1 MDGNA
6 PFPFS
11 RRRSLQRDDLP
22 DTADDGV
29 AAGPEARRRGP
40 ADKPRPAAA
49 SPNRAA
55 PPGGADPADSA
66 AVALDGA
73 TLDHLIH
80 ALEADLPQLQVRSS
94 GVFALAHAWAERHDA
109 ILARTPPALL
119 PTAQA
124 RLRRLGIRW
133 GLASGSRVTREFP
146 ALPPL
151 ARWRPKPRR

>member
-6 PFPFS
+6 PPPRS
-11 RRRSLQRDDLP
+11 RRRNLQRDDLP
-22 DTADDGV
+22 DTAANG
-29 AAGPEARRRGP
+29 
-40 ADKPRPAAA
+40 RP
-49 SPNRAA
+49 
-55 PPGGADPADSA
+55 ADPAAQRRGRADGPNFA
-66 AVALDGA
+66 AVSPDHAATRGDADGTDPATALDGA
-73 TLDHLIH
+73 ALDQLIH
-80 ALEADLPQLQVRSS
+80 ALEAELPQLQVRSG

-119 PTAQA
+119 PTARA

-151 ARWRPKPRR
+151 SRWRPRR

>member
-6 PFPFS
+6 SSPFS
-11 RRRSLQRDDLP
+11 RRRSFQRDDLP
-22 DTADDGV
+22 DTAVNGIT
-29 AAGPEARRRGP
+29 AGPEARRRGP
-40 ADKPRPAAA
+40 ADAPRPAAA
-49 SPNRAA
+49 SPDHAA
-55 PPGGADPADSA
+55 PPGGADPADG
-66 AVALDGA
+66 ALDGA
-73 TLDHLIH
+73 ALDHLIH
-80 ALEADLPQLQVRSS
+80 ALEADLPQLQVRSG

-119 PTAQA
+119 PTAKA

-151 ARWRPKPRR
+151 SRWRPRR

>member
-6 PFPFS
+6 PSPCS
-11 RRRSLQRDDLP
+11 RRRSFQRDDLP
-22 DTADDGV
+22 DPAAPGRTAD
-29 AAGPEARRRGP
+29 PEAQCRGP
-40 ADKPRPAAA
+40 ADAPHPAAA
-49 SPNRAA
+49 SAAHAA
-55 PPGGADPADSA
+55 PPGGTDSA
-66 AVALDGA
+66 AAVLDGA
-73 TLDHLIH
+73 TLDQLIH
-80 ALEADLPQLQVRSS
+80 ALEADLPQLQVRSG

-119 PTAQA
+119 PTAKA

-151 ARWRPKPRR
+151 ARWRPRR